1 MTRSIGAIL
10 AMTLFVV
17 SCAAGGSAQ
26 LNGATQTAASS
37 VSGPPEPILG
47 TWRMEYR
54 CEKLVQTFTQAGL
67 GDLAAQALVD
77 VGFQKGPVDP
87 AVDNAGLCV
96 GAKRFER
103 THVFRPNGYLTNYQN
118 TTVADDCRCYML
130 IDDHTLVVLGDP
142 GEPDIPLQYRIDR
155 GTLTF
160 EAVLPDQCSS
170 ERCRGGYA
178 SAIAQYALGPWHRV
192 AP

>member
-10 AMTLFVV
+10 AMTVLAV

-26 LNGATQTAASS
+26 LTGPQTAASS
-37 VSGPPEPILG
+37 VGGPPEPILG
-47 TWRMEYR
+47 TWRMEYT
-54 CEKLVQTFTQAGL
+54 CEKLVRALTQVTL
-67 GDLAAQALVD
+67 GDLARQTLVD
-77 VGFQKGPVDP
+77 VGLQKGPVDP
-87 AVDNAGLCV
+87 AVGNADLCV

-130 IDDHTLVVLGDP
+130 VDDHTFVVLGDP
-142 GEPDIPLQYRIDR
+142 GEPDIPLQYRIDG

-160 EAVLPDQCSS
+160 EAVLPDQCTSAT
-170 ERCRGGYA
+170 CRGGYA
-178 SAIAQYALGPWHRV
+178 FAIAQYALGPWHR
-192 AP
+192 ANA